1 MANPRGTRNILEH
14 PAFVPVAWSLSA
26 AFIIAGLALL
36 FLRTGFGLNANVPA
50 GGTPSVLSNQSHVT
64 AYIVGAVQHPGVYT
78 LPSGA
83 RIRDLLVA
91 AGGPRTGTDL
101 VRVDLAAIVFDGEEV
116 YVPLIGEPFPDNVGG
131 GILVNINIAS
141 AETMHLQL
149 GITLKTATQI
159 VTYRQAHGP
168 FTAVDQL
175 LLVPISRTIYDRIK
189 DLVTV

>member
-1 MANPRGTRNILEH
+1 MAGPRGGKNILDH
-14 PAFVPVAWSLSA
+14 PAFVPVVWSVSA
-26 AFIIAGLALL
+26 ALVVAGLAVA
-36 FLRTGFGLNANVPA
+36 FLRTGFGLNNGLPA

-64 AYIVGAVQHPGVYT
+64 AYIVGAVVHPGVYT
-78 LPSGA
+78 LVSGA
-83 RIRDLLVA
+83 RIGDLLAA
-91 AGGPRTGTDL
+91 AGGARTGADL
-101 VRVDLAAIVFDGEEV
+101 VRVDLAALVFDGEEV
-116 YVPLIGEPFPDNVGG
+116 YVPLVGEPFPDNVGS

-149 GITLKTATQI
+149 GITLKIATQI
-159 VTYRQAHGP
+159 VTYRQAHGL